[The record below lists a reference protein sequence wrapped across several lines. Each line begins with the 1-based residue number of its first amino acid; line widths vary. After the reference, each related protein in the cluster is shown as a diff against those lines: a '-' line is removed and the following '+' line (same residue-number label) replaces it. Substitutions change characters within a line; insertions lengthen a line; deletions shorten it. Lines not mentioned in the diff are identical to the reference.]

1 MTEDDIRMLERYS
14 KRELIGMLEAIAG
27 GHLELERE
35 NRALKGK
42 CSIYRHAFLQV
53 QQAQDSDAKVCPITR
68 AVCAESCAMWDE
80 SDGMCRVVDALD
92 ALRHM
97 DEEGVHI
104 NGGTI
109 DTHEQNTVYVGGS
122 LNTYEQN

>member
-27 GHLELERE
+27 GHRELERE
-35 NRALKGK
+35 NRALKGQ
-42 CSIYRHAFLQV
+42 CTIYRLAFEQATK
-53 QQAQDSDAKVCPITR
+53 AQDSDAKVCPITR
-68 AVCAESCAMWDE
+68 AACAESCAMWDE
-80 SDGMCRVVDALD
+80 SDGMCRVADALD

-97 DEEGVHI
+97 DEEGVQI

-122 LNTYEQN
+122 LNTFEQN